1 MISRTSTAV
10 QTVRSTRQKET
21 LNVAGNEDIGWDGQ
35 PDVPE
40 TGLIVDSQNITEA
53 MVISA
58 IRSKHK
64 LDVDEFVLTWATYE
78 LRPES
83 GRPSYIRGEAGYQ
96 IQNGKERT
104 IGFSI
109 RVTYT

>member
-1 MISRTSTAV
+1 M
-10 QTVRSTRQKET
+10 
-21 LNVAGNEDIGWDGQ
+21 AGNEDIGYDGQ
-35 PDVPE
+35 PDDPE
-40 TGLIVDSQNITEA
+40 TGHIADPSNITRS
-53 MVISA
+53 MVVSA
-58 IRSKHK
+58 ICAKHHITA
-64 LDVDEFVLTWATYE
+64 DEFVLAWATYE

-96 IQNGKERT
+96 IQNGQERT